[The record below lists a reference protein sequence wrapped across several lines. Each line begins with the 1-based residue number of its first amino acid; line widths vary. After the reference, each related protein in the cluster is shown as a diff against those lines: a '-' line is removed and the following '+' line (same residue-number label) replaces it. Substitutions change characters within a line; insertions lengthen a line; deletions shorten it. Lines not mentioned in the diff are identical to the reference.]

1 MLKVLPAKLST
12 QSKTIFGEHAR
23 HMAIIDNLQKISDM
37 VWELPSQLQGRYARA
52 GVDHAQSLAALF
64 LIW

>member
-1 MLKVLPAKLST
+1 
-12 QSKTIFGEHAR
+12 
-23 HMAIIDNLQKISDM
+23 MAIIDNLQKISDM